1 MSTDTAATDPSLSD
15 AWPPAG
21 PADIPALAGPIWT
34 GPSWSTEEPD
44 WALVRELREVASRE
58 LSEQLRA
65 RPGLSADSQR
75 ELARALIAQR
85 VASWSDRQATTS
97 GQPPPDPVQEAQ
109 LADAVLA
116 AIFGLGRIQPL
127 VDDPGI
133 ENVDISGCDRVWIEY
148 ADGRIEPGAPVAD
161 SDTALVELL
170 QSFATY
176 LGQTTRSFS
185 TAHPTLRLK
194 LPDGSRLTAIMAV
207 TPRPEVH
214 IRRHRLLDVT
224 LDRLVTLGTLDP
236 ALLGFLRAA
245 MRARRNIVITGTVN
259 VGKTT
264 LVRALAGEIDRLER
278 VVTIE
283 KEYELLLHEL
293 PERHARIVAMEARE
307 GNAEAGLGE
316 GTNAGAGEVSLGVLL
331 ETALRMNPRRIIVGE
346 VLGDEIVPMLR
357 ALASGTSGSL
367 CTIHART
374 ARGVFDRIAEL
385 GLCAPQRIPI
395 EAAHLLAVN
404 GIDLVVHV
412 DMLDERATGGAL
424 QRYVTTVLEVAGIGE
439 NGRPATNELFTPGP
453 DGRAVPAGTPP
464 SPRLL
469 DQLLR
474 AGFDPSLLDH
484 PSGLWSAS
492 LGTPTTMR
500 AGRR

>member
-1 MSTDTAATDPSLSD
+1 MSADSTVTPSVSIIALHESSQDRMGESDLRVLS
-15 AWPPAG
+15 
-21 PADIPALAGPIWT
+21 
-34 GPSWSTEEPD
+34 EPMGLTVD
-44 WALVRELREVASRE
+44 WDLIRELRAAVTGQ
-58 LSEQLRA
+58 LTEQLRA
-65 RPGLSADSQR
+65 RPGMSPDSQR
-75 ELARALIAQR
+75 ELARAL
-85 VASWSDRQATTS
+85 VARHVAEWSDQQVTTGHTPRS
-97 GQPPPDPVQEAQ
+97 PADEARI
-109 LADAVLA
+109 ADAVLA

-127 VDDPGI
+127 VDDEAI
-133 ENVDISGCDRVWIEY
+133 ENIDITGSDQVWLEY

-161 SDTALVELL
+161 SDGELVDTL
-170 QSFATY
+170 QTFATY

-224 LDRLVTLGTLDP
+224 LDALVDLGTIDVTLLS
-236 ALLGFLRAA
+236 FLRAA
-245 MRARRNIVITGTVN
+245 MRARRNIVVTGTVN

-264 LVRALAGEIDRLER
+264 LVRALANEIDPLER
-278 VVTIE
+278 VATIE

-293 PERHARIVAMEARE
+293 PERHARVVAMEARE
-307 GNAEAGLGE
+307 GSAEAGLGDS
-316 GTNAGAGEVSLGVLL
+316 AGAGEVSLALLL

-395 EAAHLLAVN
+395 EAANLLAAN
-404 GIDLVVHV
+404 GIDLVVHL
-412 DMLDERATGGAL
+412 DMLDGRAAGGGL
-424 QRYVTTVLEVAGIGE
+424 HRFVTTVLEVAGIGE
-439 NGRPATNELFTPGP
+439 AGRPATNELFTPGA
-453 DGRAVPAGTPP
+453 DGRAIPAGTPP

-469 DQLLR
+469 DDLRR
-474 AGFDPSLLDH
+474 AGFDPNFLDQTAGMWTA
-484 PSGLWSAS
+484 PLPG
-492 LGTPTTMR
+492 GTSR
-500 AGRR
+500 

>member
-1 MSTDTAATDPSLSD
+1 MSTGARAADGRLPDGPGPVGPASLPSL
-15 AWPPAG
+15 
-21 PADIPALAGPIWT
+21 T
-34 GPSWSTEEPD
+34 GTASTGSGVGVPD
-44 WALVRELREVASRE
+44 WALVRDLREQVSGE
-58 LSEQLRA
+58 LSEQLRT
-65 RPGLSADSQR
+65 RPGLNTDSQR
-75 ELARALIAQR
+75 ELARALTAR
-85 VASWSDRQATTS
+85 HVAVWSDRQAT
-97 GQPPPDPVQEAQ
+97 GGLRAAGVEAEAQ
-109 LADAVLA
+109 ITEAVLA

-133 ENVDISGCDRVWIEY
+133 ENVDIAGCDRVWIEY
-148 ADGRIEPGAPVAD
+148 ADGRIEPGDPVAD
-161 SDTALVELL
+161 SDSALIELL
-170 QSFATY
+170 QGFATY

-224 LDRLVTLGTLDP
+224 LDRLLALGTLDTV
-236 ALLGFLRAA
+236 LRSFLRAA
-245 MRARRNIVITGTVN
+245 MGARRNIVVTGTVN

-264 LVRALAGEIDRLER
+264 LIRALAGEIDRLER
-278 VVTIE
+278 IATIE

-293 PERHARIVAMEARE
+293 PERHARVVAMEARE
-307 GNAEAGLGE
+307 GNAEPGLADTG
-316 GTNAGAGEVSLGVLL
+316 GGGAGEVSLPILL

-385 GLCAPQRIPI
+385 GLCAPQRIPV
-395 EAAHLLAVN
+395 EAAYLLAAN
-404 GIDLVVHV
+404 GIDLVVHL
-412 DMLDERATGGAL
+412 DMLDERARGGGL

-439 NGRPATNELFTPGP
+439 HGRPATNELFTPGQ
-453 DGRAVPAGTPP
+453 DGRAVPASTPP

-469 DQLLR
+469 DDLIR
-474 AGFDPSLLDH
+474 AGFDPDLLDH
-484 PSGLWSAS
+484 PDGLWQAP
-492 LGTPTTMR
+492 LAGPAPPW

>member
-1 MSTDTAATDPSLSD
+1 MSTDTAATEPGLAD
-15 AWPPAG
+15 AWPSAG
-21 PADIPALAGPIWT
+21 PASIPEVASPVGPESGWAGDD
-34 GPSWSTEEPD
+34 PD
-44 WALVRELREVASRE
+44 WALVRELREAVSRE
-58 LSEQLRA
+58 LGEQLRA

-75 ELARALIAQR
+75 ELARSLIAQR
-85 VASWSDRQATTS
+85 VAAWSDRQATSNGHTS
-97 GQPPPDPVQEAQ
+97 PGLAQEAQ

-127 VDDPGI
+127 VDDPAI

-161 SDTALVELL
+161 SDTALVDVL

-224 LDRLVTLGTLDP
+224 LDRLVALGTLDP
-236 ALLGFLRAA
+236 VLLEFLRAA
-245 MRARRNIVITGTVN
+245 MRARRNIVVTGTVN

-264 LVRALAGEIDRLER
+264 LVRALAGEIDPLER
-278 VVTIE
+278 VATIE

-293 PERHARIVAMEARE
+293 PERHARVVAMEARE
-307 GNAEAGLGE
+307 GNAEASLSD
-316 GTNAGAGEVSLGVLL
+316 TANAGAGEVSLAVLL

-395 EAAHLLAVN
+395 DAAHLLAVN

-412 DMLDERATGGAL
+412 DMLDERARGGAL
-424 QRYVTTVLEVAGIGE
+424 RRYVSTVLEVAGIGE

-469 DQLLR
+469 DQLVR
-474 AGFDPSLLDH
+474 AGFDPTVLDH
-484 PSGLWSAS
+484 PSGLWPTSAAPPS
-492 LGTPTTMR
+492 TR